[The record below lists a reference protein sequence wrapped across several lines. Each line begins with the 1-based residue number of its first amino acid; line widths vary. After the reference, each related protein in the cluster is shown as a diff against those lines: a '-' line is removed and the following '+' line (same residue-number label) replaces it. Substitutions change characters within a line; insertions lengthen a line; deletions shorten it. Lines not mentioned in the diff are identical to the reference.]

1 MAARAERERWY
12 ALLYRTAYLLHI
24 NAWDRSLPP
33 RALVDLI
40 EGPDSLPPGRALELG
55 CGSGTDS
62 IYLARH
68 GWEATGVDLVPR
80 ALNLARRR
88 ASRVGVSPRFLLG
101 DTTRLGDAGV
111 GDGYDLLID
120 YGCYHTLPRDR
131 RDAYADGVTEV
142 SAPGAGFLLLGFEH
156 PRFPMESGISPG
168 EVRARFGCRGWE
180 VVSEEQVEA
189 AAIPPLKFRAQVVAA
204 HFGLRAY
211 RLLRTHKPS
220 DLRSHVKPGP

>member
-1 MAARAERERWY
+1 VAARAERERWY

-55 CGSGTDS
+55 CGSGTES

-80 ALNLARRR
+80 ALDIARRR
-88 ASRVGVSPRFLLG
+88 ASKAGVSPRFLLG

-131 RDAYADGVTEV
+131 RDAYAE
-142 SAPGAGFLLLGFEH
+142 GATKVAGPDATFLLLGFEH
-156 PRFPMESGISPG
+156 PRFPMESGISPA
-168 EVRARFGCRGWE
+168 EVRDRFGRRGWE
-180 VVSEEQVEA
+180 VLGEERVEPG
-189 AAIPPLKFRAQVVAA
+189 AIPPLKFRSQVVAA

-211 RLLRTHKPS
+211 RLRRVIAPENAS
-220 DLRSHVKPGP
+220 AG